1 MEKGNQIAEKSY
13 KFAIRI
19 VRLYQYLCKKQYE
32 FILSK
37 QVVRS
42 GTSIG
47 ANVEEGL
54 GGQSRNDFVAKFQIS
69 LKEARETRY
78 WLRLLRDTDYLEPKL
93 ANSLTE
99 DAEELIKILI
109 SILRT
114 TKDNSEKIE
123 AEKKRKA

>member
-19 VRLYQYLCKKQYE
+19 VRLYQYLCKEQHE

-93 ANSLTE
+93 ANSLIE

>member
-19 VRLYQYLCKKQYE
+19 VRLYQYLCKEQHE

-93 ANSLTE
+93 ANSLIE

-123 AEKKRKA
+123 AEKKRKV